1 MATRILLIDPDL
13 DSATVIKMYFE
24 QYGYEVQISTTGQVG
39 VVEARTWQPNAI
51 LLDGHVT
58 DLPLTELCQTL
69 MDGSLT
75 AHIPILVL
83 FHLEERRIN
92 LQILEVGVADLLVKP
107 YDIEELML
115 RVEAAIHLATIL
127 E

>member
-1 MATRILLIDPDL
+1 
-13 DSATVIKMYFE
+13 
-24 QYGYEVQISTTGQVG
+24 VG

-83 FHLEERRIN
+83 FHLEERRIK